1 MRSVTKISIVYFSK
15 CGATKALAEYIASGV
30 RSVPNASPTLLEIEP
45 KDIHE
50 GRYKNYALFEELK
63 NSDAI
68 IFGAPT
74 YMGGPAAQFKAFM
87 DTSSDAYVERE
98 WHNKLAAGF
107 TCGGSLNGEQEQTL
121 FSFFVLACQHGM
133 IWAGLDESEHVSDSG
148 LNRLGSN
155 IGLTACNKDIEELVH
170 SNDAKTAIYLGER
183 IAKLTN

>member
-1 MRSVTKISIVYFSK
+1 MTKISIVYFSK
-15 CGATKALAEYIASGV
+15 CGATKALAEYIACGV
-30 RSVPNASPTLLEIEP
+30 RSAPNASPALLEIEP

-50 GRYKNYALFEELK
+50 GRYQNDTLFEELK

-133 IWAGLDESEHVSDSG
+133 IWAGLDESEHVSDRG

-170 SNDAKTAIYLGER
+170 SNDAKTAIYLGGR
-183 IAKLTN
+183 IAKLVK

>member
-1 MRSVTKISIVYFSK
+1 MAKIAIVYFSK
-15 CGATKALAEYIASGV
+15 CGATKALAECVASGI
-30 RSVPNASPTLLEIEP
+30 RTVPNANPQLLEVSP

-50 GRYKNYALFEELK
+50 GRYQNETIFEELR

-68 IFGAPT
+68 LFGAPT

-98 WHNKLAAGF
+98 WRNKLATGF
-107 TCGGSLNGEQEQTL
+107 TCGGSFNGEQEQTL

-133 IWAGLDESEHVSDSG
+133 IWAGLDESEHVSSNG

-155 IGLTACNKDIEELVH
+155 IGLTASNKDTEELVH
-170 SNDAKTAIYLGER
+170 PNDAKTAMYLGQR
-183 IAKLTN
+183 IAKLVGNN